1 MNFEFTKEWLVVSNF
16 LTMTSKVEIKASKFS
31 ENWLPIYIFFHNRLK
46 PSNFFQNQ
54 LPTSNFFRNRLPT
67 SNFFQIRLPTSNFLQ
82 NRVPTSNFLPNRL
95 PTSNFSTIIEGG
107 TVPPSI
113 AYFCSPAWS
122 VPDLGCASY
131 RGKLSNCAK
140 SFRELNP
147 DFFSVALF
155 HARGKLPFIICH
167 GHFLGVHGHFFQI
180 CHVQFYPI
188 LHWHGHFE

>member
-113 AYFCSPAWS
+113 AYFCSP
-122 VPDLGCASY
+122 VNEQNLLILNMASKVVY
-131 RGKLSNCAK
+131 GFFVRSYDHFNFQK
-140 SFRELNP
+140 S
-147 DFFSVALF
+147 
-155 HARGKLPFIICH
+155 KI
-167 GHFLGVHGHFFQI
+167 
-180 CHVQFYPI
+180 
-188 LHWHGHFE
+188 